1 VSDLVLLGKGMH
13 ESKGNSN
20 LVITLTSEA
29 RIGQPVTDKEGKTI
43 GKIFDIFGPVEAPYA
58 SIKLNEGVEL
68 GKVDGKPVFLGRAPP
83 IKKRRDKK
91 RRSSR

>member
-1 VSDLVLLGKGMH
+1 MSDRILLGKGMH
-13 ESKGNSN
+13 QSKGNNN
-20 LVITLTSEA
+20 LVITLSGEA
-29 RIGQPVTDKEGKTI
+29 RIGQPVTDKDGRAI

-83 IKKRRDKK
+83 KKKGRDKK
-91 RRSSR
+91 RRRSR